1 MNVIVQ
7 SSIEL
12 DKSSKVAARDLPSAI
27 LGLRYLLGS
36 GPGLGH
42 LPWLT
47 NRGLA

>member
-12 DKSSKVAARDLPSAI
+12 DKSSKVVARDLPFAI